1 VRQLARLSE
10 TGKERLARLPRAF
23 LSLGPIRLEQ
33 IPAALGK
40 DDRAVVRA
48 ECRRAQQ
55 TLSFEVTLG
64 SAGVLAAVVEI
75 ALGHNPKGADGGEH
89 PALGAVDLVHSVT
102 FSYRTAIAASWEVEV
117 LREDVSRIVLV
128 WAITFAGSARAAATS
143 IAKVNV
149 LAFRPA
155 IEGRIG
161 PTWLLLPP
169 AARHKR
175 RARDRCFEYE
185 SQYGRWQSIIGCFTS
200 VEGRLVPSRSIPC
213 VWPRADLAWP
223 HGGDDA

>member
-149 LAFRPA
+149 LAFSRRSRVVSVPHGCSCHQRRDINGVRVIA
-155 IEGRIG
+155 ASSMRANTGAGNRSSG
-161 PTWLLLPP
+161 ALLPL
-169 AARHKR
+169 R
-175 RARDRCFEYE
+175 
-185 SQYGRWQSIIGCFTS
+185 
-200 VEGRLVPSRSIPC
+200 VV
-213 VWPRADLAWP
+213 
-223 HGGDDA
+223 